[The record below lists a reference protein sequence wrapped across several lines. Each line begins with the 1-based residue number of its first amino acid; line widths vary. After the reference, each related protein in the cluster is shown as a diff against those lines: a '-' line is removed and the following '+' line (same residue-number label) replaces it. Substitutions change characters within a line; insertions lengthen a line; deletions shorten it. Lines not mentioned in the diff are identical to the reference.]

1 MGGQTAEELVFED
14 ITTGASNDL
23 QNANSIAR
31 KMVTEY
37 GMSGKL
43 GPRTLETG
51 QVQVFLGRE
60 LAQGKSYSDAVAEK
74 MDAEIEDLLCKAQ
87 RTAFK
92 VLEAQREKLTLLA
105 KRLLVEET
113 IEGPELQQLLVG
125 SPESVP
131 LAA

>member
-1 MGGQTAEELVFED
+1 M
-14 ITTGASNDL
+14 
-23 QNANSIAR
+23 
-31 KMVTEY
+31 
-37 GMSGKL
+37 
-43 GPRTLETG
+43 
-51 QVQVFLGRE
+51 
-60 LAQGKSYSDAVAEK
+60 
-74 MDAEIEDLLCKAQ
+74 LCKAQ